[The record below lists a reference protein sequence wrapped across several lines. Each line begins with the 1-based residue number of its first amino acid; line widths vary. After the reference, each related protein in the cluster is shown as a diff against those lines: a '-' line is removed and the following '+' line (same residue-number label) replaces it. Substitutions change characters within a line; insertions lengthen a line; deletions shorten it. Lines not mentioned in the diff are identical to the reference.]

1 MFYGLVEFVNKLSHM
16 QLINF
21 SIKQN
26 VHWFLPLFKHVLQI
40 HTMPHVHRC
49 WDYFV
54 TNHLIL
60 YTSSTINARHPIWK
74 I

>member
-26 VHWFLPLFKHVLQI
+26 VHWFLPLFKHALQI

-49 WDYFV
+49 
-54 TNHLIL
+54 
-60 YTSSTINARHPIWK
+60 
-74 I
+74 